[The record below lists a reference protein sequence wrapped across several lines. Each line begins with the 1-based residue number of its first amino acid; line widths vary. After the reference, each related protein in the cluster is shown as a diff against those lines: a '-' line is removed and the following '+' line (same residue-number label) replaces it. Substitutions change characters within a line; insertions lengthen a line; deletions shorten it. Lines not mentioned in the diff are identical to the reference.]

1 MLASVIDRLDA
12 TTTDDGDLDRAL
24 GEMPGRPANIER
36 LDADGFILCWS
47 DLVARTGPTDDD
59 D

>member
-24 GEMPGRPANIER
+24 GEMPGRLANIER
-36 LDADGFILCWS
+36 LDGDGFIPLLERPS
-47 DLVARTGPTDDD
+47 GRDVATDDED
-59 D
+59 